1 MRHRTR
7 ALLLLLLCAAC
18 EAMDTA
24 PDTLSLRLREGASD
38 PDAFAAALNEVELV
52 VAVLDGNDGE
62 GGRCI
67 VGQRCADFFD
77 VLDDGVGPSA
87 VEDLQAAL
95 KSEAPPLFD
104 FATEGAATLTI
115 VGRRRVDG
123 CFCPQRDTPDE
134 AYCGAN
140 DLVCGVAE
148 LADAD
153 DDGRLRVTLTE
164 TPCPERSRTLC
175 PP

>member
-1 MRHRTR
+1 MRRLVCS
-7 ALLLLLLCAAC
+7 LLVCAAC
-18 EAMDTA
+18 EAPSTA
-24 PDTLSLRLREGASD
+24 ADALSLSLREGASD
-38 PDAFAAALNEVELV
+38 PDAFAAALSEVELV
-52 VAVLDGNDGE
+52 IAVLDGNDGE

-77 VLDDGVGPSA
+77 VLDDGAVPSS

-95 KSEAPPLFD
+95 KNEAPPLFD
-104 FATEGAATLTI
+104 FATEDATSLTI

-123 CFCPQRDTPDE
+123 CFCPQSDGADE
-134 AYCGAN
+134 AFCGAN
-140 DLVCGVAE
+140 DQVCGVAE

-153 DDGRLRVTLTE
+153 EDGRLRVTLTE
-164 TPCPERSRTLC
+164 TPCPERARTLC

>member
-1 MRHRTR
+1 MRR
-7 ALLLLLLCAAC
+7 LLCSLLLCAAC
-18 EAMDTA
+18 EAADTA
-24 PDTLSLRLREGASD
+24 PDALSLSLREGASD
-38 PDAFAAALNEVELV
+38 PDAFTDALGEVELV
-52 VAVLDGNDGE
+52 IAVLDGNDGE

-77 VLDDGVGPSA
+77 VLDEGVSPTS
-87 VEDLQAAL
+87 VDDLQAAL

-104 FATEGAATLTI
+104 FATDGAASLTV
-115 VGRRRVDG
+115 VGRRRADG
-123 CFCPQRDTPDE
+123 CFCPQSDVTGE

-153 DDGRLRVTLTE
+153 GDGRLRVTLTE

>member
-1 MRHRTR
+1 MRW
-7 ALLLLLLCAAC
+7 AVAVLLLVGC
-18 EAMDTA
+18 EAPASSPGD
-24 PDTLSLRLREGASD
+24 LVLRLRNGSAD
-38 PDAFAAALNEVELV
+38 ADAFSSALEDVELV
-52 VAVLDGNDGE
+52 IAVLDGNDGD

-67 VGQRCADFFD
+67 LGERCADFTD
-77 VLDDGVGPSA
+77 VLDEGASPTD

-104 FATEGAATLTI
+104 FASGDAHSLTI
-115 VGRRRVDG
+115 IGRSRADG
-123 CFCPQRDTPDE
+123 CFCAQPDGAGE
-134 AYCGAN
+134 AFCGAN

-153 DDGRLRVTLTE
+153 GDGRLSVTLTE
-164 TPCPERSRTLC
+164 APCPQRSQELC